1 MQDDLSYFVLPR
13 QHPWSGLVSS
23 SLLHPSA
30 FVVCVLY
37 VCMYVCMLYAC
48 MYACM
53 SRSLVVPLIVSH
65 RIASYPVHRGPCY
78 IADTVAGAPAGAGVV
93 LSLAARV
100 AVAAAAARAPVAL
113 GTGGAWDSVPVVG
126 DAIAIVIDSVFVFVV
141 VVPPSLGRDAVSVDT
156 AVASARKERGRGCCG
171 GGPITAADVNR
182 SVSFWIMPRR
192 SSCWSQMRRRTI
204 SSIPEAEEDSDNDN
218 DNDDECLVLLLD
230 AALCGRVLLVELL
243 VEPFF
248 FREGPPD
255 GLGIF
260 FGVAARMPVPLPL
273 PFLLPQMRAGWP
285 LLPLPGCTGAA
296 ITEEPKAE
304 LLRGAIVATP
314 VSLSPLALTSTL
326 TLMLAFPLLFP
337 SRLMLLLML
346 LAVWL
351 AHRWWSLEER
361 LRSEWDTFS
370 LAYSSETSYHSL
382 VPGSN
387 RTKLR
392 HKPRRKR
399 NEMKRNE
406 TYQDAERCNKKMQR

>member
-1 MQDDLSYFVLPR
+1 
-13 QHPWSGLVSS
+13 
-23 SLLHPSA
+23 
-30 FVVCVLY
+30 
-37 VCMYVCMLYAC
+37 
-48 MYACM
+48 M

-65 RIASYPVHRGPCY
+65 RIGSHRIASYRVHRGPCY

-100 AVAAAAARAPVAL
+100 AVAAAAATARAPVAL

-126 DAIAIVIDSVFVFVV
+126 DAIAIAIDSVFVFVVVV

-182 SVSFWIMPRR
+182 SVSFWIIPRR

-204 SSIPEAEEDSDNDN
+204 SSIPEVEEDSDNDN
-218 DNDDECLVLLLD
+218 DNDDDDNDECLVLLLD

-243 VEPFF
+243 VKPFF

-255 GLGIF
+255 GLGLF
-260 FGVAARMPVPLPL
+260 FGVAARMPLPL
-273 PFLLPQMRAGWP
+273 PFLLPRMRAGWP

-296 ITEEPKAE
+296 ITEEPNAE
-304 LLRGAIVATP
+304 LLRGAMAATP
-314 VSLSPLALTSTL
+314 VSLSPLALMSTL

-351 AHRWWSLEER
+351 AHRW
-361 LRSEWDTFS
+361 
-370 LAYSSETSYHSL
+370 
-382 VPGSN
+382 
-387 RTKLR
+387 
-392 HKPRRKR
+392 
-399 NEMKRNE
+399 
-406 TYQDAERCNKKMQR
+406 